1 MEDGISPKPSAWKSR
16 RYIKERN
23 LEIHP
28 TALVHPAAVF
38 GPGVRIGAFSIIGKH
53 VRIGEG
59 TQVESHVVVEGWT
72 EIGERCHIFP
82 YAYIGAIPQAFRYRG
97 EPTQVIIGHD
107 NVIREYVTIHRGTA
121 DGKGK
126 TVLGNHNF
134 IMGYSHIAHDCEVG
148 NQVVMANASTL
159 GGHILVEDHA
169 IIGGLVAIHQFV
181 RVGRYAII
189 GGASGVP
196 MDIPPYMRAAGNRA
210 KLFGLNTVGLK
221 RHAFPE
227 ETVQALKQAYKIL
240 FRSHLTIARAIARVE
255 AEVPALPEIQ
265 HLLAFIRNS
274 ERGVC
279 R

>member
-1 MEDGISPKPSAWKSR
+1 MKNKRWIE
-16 RYIKERN
+16 ERN
-23 LEIHP
+23 LEIHA
-28 TALVHPAAVF
+28 TALVHPGAVIA
-38 GPGVRIGAFSIIGKH
+38 PGVRIGPFSSIGEH
-53 VRIGEG
+53 VSIGEG
-59 TQVESHVVVEGWT
+59 TQIESHVVVEGWT
-72 EIGERCHIFP
+72 EIGEQCHIFP
-82 YAYIGAIPQAFRYRG
+82 FVYIGAIPQALRYRG
-97 EPTQVIIGHD
+97 EPTQVIIGHH

-126 TVLGNHNF
+126 TVLGDHNF
-134 IMGYSHIAHDCEVG
+134 IMGYSHIAHDCQVG
-148 NQVVMANASTL
+148 NHVVMANASTL

-221 RHAFPE
+221 RHSFPE
-227 ETVQALKQAYKIL
+227 ETVRALKQAYKIL
-240 FRSHLTIARAIARVE
+240 FRSHLTSGKAIAKVE
-255 AEVPALPEIQ
+255 KEVPDLPEIQ
-265 HLLAFIRNS
+265 HLLAFMRSS